1 MAAYTT
7 IDDPS
12 AHFQVETYTGAGANT
27 TVTFSGNSDLKPDW
41 LWIKNRDA
49 SYGHFVVDSSR
60 NISYAQNSSNA
71 PYLETESS
79 ALENNNQNWMQSV
92 NTDGFTTGISEHIN
106 SNSSSSFVAWA
117 WKAAG
122 GTTSSNTDGSITTT
136 LQTNS
141 TAGFTIGTYTGSSA
155 NSGYGTIGHGLGAI
169 PDLVIIKG
177 RDGNGQGG
185 AAQYWIVGA
194 PNTEAFGN
202 GGSKYMFLDTNAA
215 IGTNTTMWYNTN
227 FTTTTIPVGPH
238 AAMNGNTAAYVFYAF
253 KNIQGYSKIGQ
264 YKGTYTTTAL
274 NSSHETTSPYNGPFI
289 HTGFK
294 PAWVMIKRTDSA
306 NNWCIFDNK
315 RTKISSTIR
324 EGNVLNEY
332 LEADTT
338 AAHKDYYYT
347 GLDFLSNGFKV
358 RGYDGTINAYGTY
371 LYVAFAENP
380 FVTSTGIPTTAR

>member
-1 MAAYTT
+1 MAYTT

-12 AHFQVETYTGAGANT
+12 AHFQAETYTGAGANT

-49 SYGHFVVDSSR
+49 GYGHFVVDSSR

-71 PYLETESS
+71 PYLEAESA

-155 NSGYGTIGHGLGAI
+155 NSGYATIGHGLGAI

-194 PNTEAFGN
+194 PNTAAFGN

-253 KNIQGYSKIGQ
+253 LQMP
-264 YKGTYTTTAL
+264 L
-274 NSSHETTSPYNGPFI
+274 
-289 HTGFK
+289 
-294 PAWVMIKRTDSA
+294 
-306 NNWCIFDNK
+306 
-315 RTKISSTIR
+315 
-324 EGNVLNEY
+324 Y
-332 LEADTT
+332 L
-338 AAHKDYYYT
+338 K
-347 GLDFLSNGFKV
+347 
-358 RGYDGTINAYGTY
+358 
-371 LYVAFAENP
+371 
-380 FVTSTGIPTTAR
+380 